1 MQICCA
7 GEVMVELAGT
17 GASGGYQQGFAGD
30 TYNTAIYLARA
41 GLGVDYLTRLG
52 DDRFSDAIVKDL
64 EDERIGIEGV
74 FRIPGRQPG
83 LYLICNDAQGER
95 EFHYWRDSSPARE
108 MFEQP
113 LTPPQCR
120 AFYFSGITLAVTRS
134 GIENLK
140 ELLVRL
146 KQQGSAIVF
155 DPNYRSALWD
165 SDAQARD
172 YCRQVLPHCS
182 MVLPTLEDDHALWGI
197 DSPQES
203 AAMYMDSGASE
214 VVVKGADLVA
224 HAFCEAQI
232 AQRQAEKVAAVDTT
246 GAGDSFNAAYLAA
259 RLQGAPLDLALAA
272 GQQLA
277 AKVVQ
282 HRGALLPR
290 VTGN

>member
-1 MQICCA
+1 MRICCA
-7 GEVMVELAGT
+7 GEVMVELASTGT
-17 GASGGYQQGFAGD
+17 SGAYHQGFAGD

-52 DDRFSDAIVKDL
+52 DDRFSDAIVKEL
-64 EDERIGIEGV
+64 GVEGIGADAV
-74 FRIPGRQPG
+74 QRIPGRQPG
-83 LYLICNDAQGER
+83 LYLIRNDAQGER
-95 EFHYWRDSSPARE
+95 EFHYWRDNSPARE
-108 MFEQP
+108 LFGQP
-113 LTPPQCR
+113 LTPPLCQ
-120 AFYFSGITLAVTRS
+120 AFYFSGVTLAVTRN

-140 ELLVRL
+140 GLLLRL
-146 KQQGSAIVF
+146 KQQGAAIVF
-155 DPNYRSALWD
+155 DPNYRPTLWD

-172 YCRQVLPHCS
+172 YCRQVLPYCS
-182 MVLPTLEDDHALWGI
+182 MVLPTQDDECALWGI
-197 DSPQES
+197 GSPQES
-203 AAMYMDSGASE
+203 ASMYMEFGASE

-224 HAFCEAQI
+224 YAFCDTEVVK
-232 AQRQAEKVAAVDTT
+232 RQAEVVRAIDTT

-259 RLQGAPLDLALAA
+259 RLQGATLDLALAA